1 MKIEEGGNMPRG
13 RRIVINQEIDDE
25 WIDAF
30 KGIDINS
37 IRKTREQ
44 VEKNLS
50 STVAEVSRKAQE
62 LYKVGKVERSALKK
76 TGLLDIQEAYE
87 YLRSKGYPISF
98 RAFGGRIERGT
109 VPSTKIGKKRYIAVD
124 ILNDIVNLSKQ
135 FYTVREAYEEYKKA
149 NPEIGYRAFI
159 GRIEKNSIPS
169 VKIGT
174 KRLIPKNAIDALTH
188 IARNYYSVSQALE
201 ELHKKNI
208 MIRRNAFERRLDR
221 GRIPHVKIGG
231 RRFIPHSV
239 MKELITKELALRK
252 QGK

>member
-1 MKIEEGGNMPRG
+1 MPRG

-50 STVAEVSRKAQE
+50 TTVAEVSRKAQE

-149 NPEIGYRAFI
+149 NSGIGYRAFI

-174 KRLIPKNAIDALTH
+174 KRLIPKNAIDALAH

>member
-1 MKIEEGGNMPRG
+1 MPRG

>member
-1 MKIEEGGNMPRG
+1 MPRG

-25 WIDAF
+25 WVDAF
-30 KGIDINS
+30 KGIDIGS
-37 IRKTREQ
+37 IKKKREQ
-44 VEKNLS
+44 VEKGLA
-50 STVAEVSRKAQE
+50 STIAEISKEAQE
-62 LYKVGKVERSALKK
+62 LYKRGKIEQSTLRK

-87 YLRSKGYPISF
+87 YLRSKGYQISF

-109 VPSTKIGKKRYIAVD
+109 IPSIKVGKKRYIAINVLD
-124 ILNDIVNLSKQ
+124 DIVNLSKQ

-149 NPEIGYRAFI
+149 NGNIKYRAFI
-159 GRIEKNSIPS
+159 GRVEKNSIPS

-174 KRLIPKNAIDALTH
+174 KRLIPKTAIDALTH
-188 IARNYYSVSQALE
+188 VAKNYYSVSEAMK
-201 ELHKKNI
+201 ELHSKNI
-208 MIRRNAFERRLDR
+208 LIRRNAFERRLDR

-239 MKELITKELALRK
+239 MKELIAKELALRK

>member
-1 MKIEEGGNMPRG
+1 MPRG
-13 RRIVINQEIDDE
+13 RRIVINQEIDDD
-25 WIDAF
+25 WVDTF
-30 KGIDINS
+30 KGIDIEAIKKS
-37 IRKTREQ
+37 RGQ
-44 VEKNLS
+44 VEKGLS
-50 STVAEVSRKAQE
+50 STVAEVSRAAQE
-62 LYKVGKVERSALKK
+62 LYKKGKVEQSALKK
-76 TGLLDIQEAYE
+76 AGLLDIQEAYE

-98 RAFGGRIERGT
+98 RAFGGRIERST
-109 VPSTKIGKKRYIAVD
+109 IPSMKVGKKRYIAVN

-135 FYTVREAYEEYKKA
+135 FYTVREAYEEYRKA
-149 NPEIGYRAFI
+149 NTGMKYRAFI
-159 GRIEKNSIPS
+159 GRIEKSSIPS

-174 KRLIPKNAIDALTH
+174 KRLIPKDAVDALTH

-201 ELHKKNI
+201 ELHRKNI

-231 RRFIPHSV
+231 RRFIPHNV